1 MYSFNEIF
9 FKCKILWGACM
20 VLFQGGHTSMNQQVL
35 TFGNTIV
42 PEMRRFFRGDA
53 IALNSYLSR
62 CIFYSGMGSNDYLNN
77 YYMPNFYT
85 TSSDFTTKAYAA
97 ALLQDYS
104 RQLTVSSKFSEGQC
118 YTYSKKPSCTL
129 VQVLKITKY
138 LNSMK
143 FCVNY
148 KSIFQNLSRSCIIVE
163 I

>member
-1 MYSFNEIF
+1 
-9 FKCKILWGACM
+9 
-20 VLFQGGHTSMNQQVL
+20 MNQQVL

-118 YTYSKKPSCTL
+118 YTYSKLETIVYSFYKS
-129 VQVLKITKY
+129 LKITKY
-138 LNSMK
+138 L
-143 FCVNY
+143 
-148 KSIFQNLSRSCIIVE
+148 IR
-163 I
+163 

>member
-1 MYSFNEIF
+1 
-9 FKCKILWGACM
+9 M

-85 TSSDFTTKAYAA
+85 TSSEFTTKAYAA

-104 RQLTVSSKFSEGQC
+104 RQLTVSSKFSDSVIVTPRNIVHVLLYKC
-118 YTYSKKPSCTL
+118 
-129 VQVLKITKY
+129 LKITKY

-143 FCVNY
+143 FCVNNKRY
-148 KSIFQNLSRSCIIVE
+148 ISEYVKAMYHS
-163 I
+163 